1 MADGVIFGTKH
12 SYDDFG
18 MILSS
23 KDIGIPEPK
32 TETVSI
38 MGRDGELD
46 LTDALG
52 DDVKYKNRNLQFTF
66 SLINGAKDWAAVLSK
81 LSNYL
86 HGKRMRIILDADKTF
101 YYWGRCT
108 INSFKTDCTL
118 AIITIDCDV
127 EPYKREVNSAS
138 EPWEWDTFSFVNG
151 IIYINEVTIKGSR
164 EVNLINQAKGVSPT
178 FECSDAMEVEHQG
191 NTFNLPAGTTTIYDI
206 RLQEGD
212 NYVTFT
218 GNGTVKINYRGGS
231 L

>member
-1 MADGVIFGTKH
+1 
-12 SYDDFG
+12 
-18 MILSS
+18 
-23 KDIGIPEPK
+23 
-32 TETVSI
+32 
-38 MGRDGELD
+38 
-46 LTDALG
+46 
-52 DDVKYKNRNLQFTF
+52 
-66 SLINGAKDWAAVLSK
+66 
-81 LSNYL
+81 
-86 HGKRMRIILDADKTF
+86 MRIILDADKTF

-164 EVNLINQAKGVSPT
+164 EVNLINQAKVVSPT